1 MRGKIYKV
9 KNLKNGKT
17 YIGQSSRKKKDYDKY
32 YGSGVAISKALK
44 KYGKENFEKTT
55 LFETRSQ
62 KKLDEAERHY
72 IKKMKPD
79 YNIAEGG
86 RGITKPIKRKK

>member
-1 MRGKIYKV
+1 MKGRIYKV

-17 YIGQSSRKKKDYDKY
+17 YIGQSSRKDEEYEKY
-32 YGSGVAISKALK
+32 YGSGVYISKALK
-44 KYGKENFEKTT
+44 KYGKENFKKTT

-62 KKLDEAERHY
+62 KKLDEAEKHY

-86 RGITKPIKRKK
+86 KGNTKPIKRKK